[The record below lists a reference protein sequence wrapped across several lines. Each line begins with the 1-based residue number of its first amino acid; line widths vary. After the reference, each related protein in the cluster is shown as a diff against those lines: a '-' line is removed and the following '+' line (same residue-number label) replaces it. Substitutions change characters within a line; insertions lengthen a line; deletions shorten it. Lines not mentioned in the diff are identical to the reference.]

1 MGQLGTVLVLV
12 AFLEF
17 ASNLNS
23 KFDFLK
29 NVLIS
34 AVLYFL
40 FIFNSFYLDFNVTL
54 YNVYCLQELPRS
66 CEACKASILIMIA
79 GKSSSDNYDKFN
91 ISIRFLVS
99 GNFKEYMATWRFH

>member
-29 NVLIS
+29 NILIS
-34 AVLYFL
+34 VVLYFL

-91 ISIRFLVS
+91 ISIRFSVS
-99 GNFKEYMATWRFH
+99 GN